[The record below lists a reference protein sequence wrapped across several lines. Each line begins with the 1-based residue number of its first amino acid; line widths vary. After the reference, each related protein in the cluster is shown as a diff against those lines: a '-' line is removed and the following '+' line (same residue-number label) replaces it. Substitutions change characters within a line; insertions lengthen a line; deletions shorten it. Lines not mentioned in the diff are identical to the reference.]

1 MILAAAIGLVAGA
14 AGILLVRRVNGE
26 GWLYSTSLI
35 ALPVIYIAFA
45 LADGSGSIGLKE
57 LLVGLPWILGGV
69 TTLFLDVPR
78 SAILV
83 GGLWG
88 LHGIFDVAHD
98 QLFTNPGVPGWYP
111 ALCAGTDLVVGGYLL
126 WLSSRLRAADLRTA

>member
-1 MILAAAIGLVAGA
+1 MILAIAIGLIAGA
-14 AGILLVRRVNGE
+14 AGILLVRRIDGE
-26 GWLYSTSLI
+26 NWLYSASLV

-45 LADGSGSIGLKE
+45 LVDGHGSIGFKE

-69 TTLFLDVPR
+69 ATVFLDVPR

-83 GGLWG
+83 GGLWI

-98 QLFTNPGVPGWYP
+98 QLFTNPGVPDWYP

-126 WLSSRLRAADLRTA
+126 WLASRLQAADLRTA